1 MVLLTLKDIAS
12 TCEFFSYKVS
22 YVNVNNLSYVC
33 ILGSGGSALSPT
45 AYDMNVVGLV
55 NVLVLNIL
63 DKKHLRL
70 FGVTVS
76 LKAYPTKVV

>member
-1 MVLLTLKDIAS
+1 MHLGVWW
-12 TCEFFSYKVS
+12 
-22 YVNVNNLSYVC
+22 LSFV
-33 ILGSGGSALSPT
+33 PT